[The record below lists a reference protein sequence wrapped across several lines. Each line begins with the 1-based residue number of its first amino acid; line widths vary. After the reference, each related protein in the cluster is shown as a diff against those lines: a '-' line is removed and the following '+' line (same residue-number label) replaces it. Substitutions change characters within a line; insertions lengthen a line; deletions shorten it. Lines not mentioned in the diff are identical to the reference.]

1 MKKVIILGDSIVEW
15 NKKLSYINYGQ
26 AGYRTR
32 DVFWQ
37 LEELENLDG
46 DLGILMVGVNDI
58 LCGYEIEYTLDYYKK
73 CVDEMRKKFKKIF
86 FCFHKFHLC
95 KIYFIQ
101 NLYSA
106 IFCFSISTS

>member
-1 MKKVIILGDSIVEW
+1 MKKVVIFGDSIVEW

-37 LEELENLDG
+37 LEELENLDE

-58 LCGYEIEYTLDYYKK
+58 LCGTWLNYTFRL
-73 CVDEMRKKFKKIF
+73 
-86 FCFHKFHLC
+86 L
-95 KIYFIQ
+95 
-101 NLYSA
+101 
-106 IFCFSISTS
+106 

>member
-1 MKKVIILGDSIVEW
+1 MKKIVIFGDSIVEW
-15 NKKLSYINYGQ
+15 NRKLSYINYGQ

-58 LCGYEIEYTLDYYKK
+58 LCGYELDYTLDYYKK
-73 CVDEMRKKFKKIF
+73 CVTELRKRFKKLLLISMLPTDDIRVN
-86 FCFHKFHLC
+86 K
-95 KIYFIQ
+95 
-101 NLYSA
+101 YS
-106 IFCFSISTS
+106 IILNKK